1 MNANDHY
8 ERLYGDLGLH
18 PKDAARWVFASGWN
32 AALEEFMKRVKEM
45 PLERDTRAGFLV
57 YLGQMMHV
65 DPSEI
70 EGRMQ

>member
-1 MNANDHY
+1 
-8 ERLYGDLGLH
+8 
-18 PKDAARWVFASGWN
+18 
-32 AALEEFMKRVKEM
+32 M